1 MLQFKI
7 ALSVKIVLINL
18 VFNAKLI
25 KLFKE
30 MDVQF
35 HGDHVI
41 MLIILIVL
49 INGQVKKKLN
59 VLFVK
64 IFGQLSKQQDN
75 DLIIKI
81 LF

>member
-7 ALSVKIVLINL
+7 VLSVKIVLINL

-41 MLIILIVL
+41 MLTILIVL

-64 IFGQLSKQQDN
+64 IYGQLSKQQDN
-75 DLIIKI
+75 D
-81 LF
+81 

>member
-41 MLIILIVL
+41 MLTILIVL

-75 DLIIKI
+75 DD
-81 LF
+81 